1 MRPTRTGTRPVSG
14 FTVSSFRFVHPNR
27 HDQADGADPR
37 SAGGWNRCRQ
47 EALTVHCGRIKM
59 LPFSECPKCGGEV
72 VERDVE
78 KLLRGGVHVAVVTV
92 RAEVCLR
99 CGERLYS
106 EETIKRFEQIRAKL
120 ARQEVEDFQPLGQSF
135 RVVPTTAG

>member
-1 MRPTRTGTRPVSG
+1 
-14 FTVSSFRFVHPNR
+14 
-27 HDQADGADPR
+27 
-37 SAGGWNRCRQ
+37 
-47 EALTVHCGRIKM
+47 M
-59 LPFSECPKCGGEV
+59 LPFSECPVCGGEI

-92 RAEVCLR
+92 HAEVCLR

-106 EETIKRFEQIRAKL
+106 EETVRQFEQIRAKL

-135 RVVPTTAG
+135 RVVPTPAG